1 MGSHAKP
8 RTRVRSVALG
18 TLAVGATLTG
28 VGLTA
33 AALDPADAT
42 LADGTIGTDPV
53 DFAASG
59 LGAPVPVIGVNVP
72 DGSSEGSSTVNG
84 SAGTKGGVNGNTSY
98 TTQRMA
104 LPADVGARQLKQART
119 TVAAA
124 STTQGSTSSGSTS
137 TGYAAQGERS
147 APTPSSAGAAAA
159 GTTPL
164 VLPSL
169 DTSLPINTALPVPS
183 LTTVSG
189 LPTTVSQT
197 KSTVRGMLDELAR
210 LL

>member
-18 TLAVGATLTG
+18 TLAVGASLTG

-72 DGSSEGSSTVNG
+72 DGSAEGGGTVNG
-84 SAGTKGGVNGNTSY
+84 SGAKGGVNGNTSY
-98 TTQRMA
+98 TAERMA
-104 LPADVGARQLKQART
+104 LPADASARRLKHART
-119 TVAAA
+119 TAAAAA
-124 STTQGSTSSGSTS
+124 SNTQRSTSSRRASGPRPRPPAPAPRLPGRRRWCSRPSTRACRS
-137 TGYAAQGERS
+137 TPPCRCRA
-147 APTPSSAGAAAA
+147 
-159 GTTPL
+159 
-164 VLPSL
+164 
-169 DTSLPINTALPVPS
+169 
-183 LTTVSG
+183 
-189 LPTTVSQT
+189 
-197 KSTVRGMLDELAR
+197 
-210 LL
+210 